1 MQIITF
7 FIITDNKNLS
17 WLRVLVEEKFV
28 DTISIKHLW
37 YIRTILF

>member
-7 FIITDNKNLS
+7 FIITDNKNLT

-28 DTISIKHLW
+28 DTISIKHL
-37 YIRTILF
+37 